1 MDIEA
6 CFASGY
12 TAEGIIGKRK
22 NSKDAPLL
30 RDLIQDT
37 WVLIEEEKKS
47 PGARWIETPDLYR
60 LRDLLTNP
68 FATSTA
74 EMTWIEFY
82 DLSE

>member
-37 WVLIEEEKKS
+37 WVLIEEEKKALVPGGLKLRTSIDYVTFS
-47 PGARWIETPDLYR
+47 PTHSPPALPK
-60 LRDLLTNP
+60 
-68 FATSTA
+68 
-74 EMTWIEFY
+74 
-82 DLSE
+82 